1 MQQCLVQA
9 QPYASLSSQLLIVP
23 IINMHYWMSMRS
35 RQLYT
40 GQEWGLTKQPWS
52 IRDSLDKKKFISN
65 KNHEWLV

>member
-9 QPYASLSSQLLIVP
+9 QPFASLSSQLLIVP

-40 GQEWGLTKQPWS
+40 GQEWGLTKQAWS
-52 IRDSLDKKKFISN
+52 IRDSLHKKIFSSN
-65 KNHEWLV
+65 KNHEWPV